1 MIWPLAAG
9 TAAFI
14 LSISVNA
21 FISKFILTRFE
32 NRTSFKSYAVASYV
46 STMIGQF
53 IDNLGFALLFSVWQE
68 WCDPHSIWM
77 FAAIGAVVE
86 LVCQIILSP
95 LGFKIAQNWRKN
107 GVGQE
112 YIDLVEEAQEVNMT
126 HKETV

>member
-1 MIWPLAAG
+1 M
-9 TAAFI
+9 
-14 LSISVNA
+14 SY
-21 FISKFILTRFE
+21 SKNKIRIERGIHMKKVL
-32 NRTSFKSYAVASYV
+32 KV
-46 STMIGQF
+46 
-53 IDNLGFALLFSVWQE
+53 LGVL
-68 WCDPHSIWM
+68 
-77 FAAIGAVVE
+77 AAIGAVVE